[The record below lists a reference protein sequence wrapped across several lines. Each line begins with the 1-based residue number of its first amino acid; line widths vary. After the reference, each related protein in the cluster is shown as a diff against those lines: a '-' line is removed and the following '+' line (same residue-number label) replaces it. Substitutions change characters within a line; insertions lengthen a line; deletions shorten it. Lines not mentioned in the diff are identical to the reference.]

1 MKGGL
6 HTVNLF
12 EFVYP
17 TALANS
23 DKIIGK
29 AIDNSGSYKKEM
41 VGDRF
46 CHQFVSARTSL

>member
-1 MKGGL
+1 MCCEGGL
-6 HTVNLF
+6 HAVNLF

-29 AIDNSGSYKKEM
+29 AIESSGS
-41 VGDRF
+41 
-46 CHQFVSARTSL
+46 